1 MCSSHRASRNGK
13 RKGERQMQ
21 AQERKH
27 DDPLGPIVEDIT
39 NDIFLLLMKTYK
51 TTITDLISTLA
62 ATQNGHRQVKISKEQ
77 LKCYSR
83 IASATSYQR
92 IISSGGWFW
101 WPEKMR
107 ERERERERDIDRD
120 RDRETEKQRQRQ
132 REKRVGRVTSR
143 AEIGR

>member
-77 LKCYSR
+77 LKCYLR
-83 IASATSYQR
+83 IASATSYQK
-92 IISSGGWFW
+92 IISILGYFFC
-101 WPEKMR
+101 
-107 ERERERERDIDRD
+107 
-120 RDRETEKQRQRQ
+120 TEK
-132 REKRVGRVTSR
+132 KKKKK
-143 AEIGR
+143 